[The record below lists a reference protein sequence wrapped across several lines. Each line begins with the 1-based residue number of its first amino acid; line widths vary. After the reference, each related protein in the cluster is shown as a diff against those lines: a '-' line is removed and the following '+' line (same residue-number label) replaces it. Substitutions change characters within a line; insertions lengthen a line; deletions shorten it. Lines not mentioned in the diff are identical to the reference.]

1 MTTCRLALLNFLLRV
16 PNQPPHMRIGGML
29 YKAQQSGRGQVVDT
43 AICDSVVSLMT
54 MIYGF
59 RRAGLWDGGRE
70 ENLLDGRE
78 AF

>member
-1 MTTCRLALLNFLLRV
+1 
-16 PNQPPHMRIGGML
+16 ML
-29 YKAQQSGRGQVVDT
+29 HKAQQSGRGQVVDV
-43 AICDSVVSLMT
+43 AICDSVANLMT

-59 RRAGLWDGGRE
+59 RRAGIWDGGRE